1 MPSNLHTARFIK
13 ESRTRHPGNPFW
25 CRSDERHLLRPI
37 ARVANDRALTRS
49 RLSDFA
55 RLLAWPCRTA
65 RRDEIHLRLRQRRA
79 NACRRVQ
86 RSRWAVLLIDFGGGA
101 RARSRG
107 RARSRRRARRR
118 ARSHGRTRARAV
130 TMRCWRRW
138 MRKSI
143 VDGRITVVHSSGQ
156 VLFPHRRRC
165 VDGAAQCRRRSCLCC
180 RSCRGRCSC
189 SRRSRSSCHCCCAC
203 NSRRGCLVAQGGVHL
218 LVRLLAVSVLFRRQP
233 STLSPTH
240 GRNEKCVW
248 TTDQQVLK
256 VSLAVTLL
264 LREG

>member
-101 RARSRG
+101 RARS
-107 RARSRRRARRR
+107 
-118 ARSHGRTRARAV
+118 HGRTRARAV

-165 VDGAAQCRRRSCLCC
+165 VDGAARCRRRSCLCC
-180 RSCRGRCSC
+180 R
-189 SRRSRSSCHCCCAC
+189 SCHCCCAC
-203 NSRRGCLVAQGGVHL
+203 NSRRGCLVAQGSVHL
-218 LVRLLAVSVLFRRQP
+218 LV
-233 STLSPTH
+233 
-240 GRNEKCVW
+240 
-248 TTDQQVLK
+248 
-256 VSLAVTLL
+256 
-264 LREG
+264 